1 MELIAVIPARIKVT
15 GSLTRNSK
23 SIIVSGTNKRS
34 ICRGLNYDHNQNF
47 VVLFWKN
54 PSRC

>member
-23 SIIVSGTNKRS
+23 SIIVSGTKRS